1 MSLILEVPADLLD
14 FLGLKLVGHLELVL
28 GVLRVDFDLRSWAAT
43 EPPIPPLPAYNSAGC
58 LHGAPVL

>member
-28 GVLRVDFDLRSWAAT
+28 GF
-43 EPPIPPLPAYNSAGC
+43 
-58 LHGAPVL
+58 